1 MTDKAGWSHSLTD
14 FADQASEDITQ
25 KARVIAMAMLSEVV
39 TRSPVGNPDLW
50 EANKSAVYA
59 RETHNLFVGAYNAD
73 IQSNP
78 SNYTKSGNL
87 KRSAKLAREK
97 SQRSLKTAFPLAA
110 GKGYRGGTFRGS
122 HLVSIGSP
130 DLSITDRIDPSGS
143 ATISDGLTLI
153 NSSGQFPVIYIQT
166 NSPYGEMLEL
176 GHSTQAPGGVYD
188 LAFIGVSEAYK

>member
-1 MTDKAGWSHSLTD
+1 MVAKAGWSHSLTD
-14 FADQASEDITQ
+14 FADQAGEDITQ

-39 TRSPVGNPDLW
+39 SRSPVGNPDLW
-50 EANKSAVYA
+50 EANKSAKYA
-59 RETHNLFVGAYNAD
+59 RDTHNLFVGAYNAD

-78 SNYTKSGNL
+78 NNYTKSGNL
-87 KRSAKLAREK
+87 KRGARLAREK
-97 SQRSLKTAFPLAA
+97 SQKSLKAAFPLAA

-130 DLSITDRIDPSGS
+130 DLSVTDRIDPSGS
-143 ATISDGLTLI
+143 ATLSEGLTLI
-153 NSSGQFPVIYIQT
+153 NASGQFPVIYIQT